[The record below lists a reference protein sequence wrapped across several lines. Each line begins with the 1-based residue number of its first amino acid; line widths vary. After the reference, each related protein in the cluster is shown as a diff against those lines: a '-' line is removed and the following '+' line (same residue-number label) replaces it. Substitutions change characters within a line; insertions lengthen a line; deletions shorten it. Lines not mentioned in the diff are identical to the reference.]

1 MSKRT
6 LVVSDLHLADGHS
19 ILDGFGQ
26 EQQAAFEGLLRA
38 MEPGGL
44 LGGSGDINDIE
55 LVINGDCFDFLTTP
69 PYLSDGITTSAITC
83 GKIAAIIA
91 HHRPFFEALQR
102 FLTTPGRHVTF
113 LPGNHDIELVFPIAQ
128 ERICHAICGQPHTA
142 SIAFVSARFYRPAP
156 DVYIEHGNHYDF
168 WNYAPGVWDDRGR
181 ALIPA
186 PEKLTLPVG
195 TQYFQRVSS
204 PISLAYPYFDHVD
217 PTLGSLRQ
225 IALLCLLDPR
235 IVIETAH
242 RAMTM
247 LSYPRVALEGLEPGD
262 EQVPSKLFERAML
275 DFAAFQQNMLPRQM
289 GWQAVEATLRE
300 QPGEQQDPQAE
311 VIQQYFM
318 LRQALTLPPAEAA
331 RAILTSGADPANHN
345 VTLGMQRVLRDDP
358 TLRYAIAGHTHT
370 LYRSSIPGGEQGEQV
385 YLNTATW
392 THREALP
399 KAEEITPAL
408 VEWLSAPAQMADPLR
423 EITSFVFALIESEAG
438 WPSTARLCAWE
449 NAKSD
454 EDGTM
459 GHYHI
464 LAEGK
469 E

>member
-1 MSKRT
+1 MPKRT
-6 LVVSDLHLADGHS
+6 LVVSDLHLANGHP

-26 EQQAAFEGLLRA
+26 KQQVAFEELLRA
-38 MEPGGL
+38 TEPGGS
-44 LGGSGDINDIE
+44 LGGPGGIDSIDDIE

-69 PYLSDGITTSAITC
+69 PYLSDGITTPSITC
-83 GKIAAIIA
+83 EKITAIVA
-91 HHRPFFEALQR
+91 HHGAFFESLR
-102 FLTTPGRHVTF
+102 HFLDVPGRHVTII
-113 LPGNHDIELVFPIAQ
+113 PGNHDIELVFPAAQ
-128 ERICHAICGQPHTA
+128 ARICEAICGHERAANITF
-142 SIAFVSARFYRPAP
+142 SKARFYHPTP

-168 WNYAPGVWDDRGR
+168 WNYAPGVWADDGR
-181 ALIPA
+181 ALDPV

-204 PISLAYPYFDHVD
+204 PISVAYPYFDHVD

-242 RAMTM
+242 RAMSM
-247 LSYPRVALEGLEPGD
+247 LSYPRVALEGLEPGE
-262 EQVPSKLFERAML
+262 EQIPAKLFERAML
-275 DFAAFQQNMLPRQM
+275 DFAAFQQDMLPRQA
-289 GWQAVEATLRE
+289 GWQAVEAMLRE
-300 QPGEQQDPQAE
+300 QPGGQQDPQAD
-311 VIQQYFM
+311 IIRQYFL
-318 LRQALTLPPAEAA
+318 LREALTLPPLDAA

-345 VTLGMQRVLRDDP
+345 VTLGMQRVLRNDS

-370 LYRSSIPGGEQGEQV
+370 LYCSSISDERGAQV

-399 KAEEITPAL
+399 TAEEITPSL
-408 VEWLSAPAQMADPLR
+408 LGWLRAPAQLADPLR
-423 EITSFVFALIESEAG
+423 EITSFVFALIESEPG
-438 WPSTARLCAWE
+438 QPSVAQLCAWRNE
-449 NAKSD
+449 
-454 EDGTM
+454 EGEPM

>member
-6 LVVSDLHLADGHS
+6 FVVSDLHLADGHP

-38 MEPGGL
+38 TKPGGSL
-44 LGGSGDINDIE
+44 SDASDTE

-69 PYLSDGITTSAITC
+69 PYLSDGITTPAITC
-83 GKIAAIIA
+83 EKITAIVA
-91 HHRPFFEALQR
+91 RHGAFFESLR
-102 FLTTPGRHVTF
+102 SFLNAPGRHVTF
-113 LPGNHDIELVFPIAQ
+113 IPGNHDIELVFPAAQ
-128 ERICHAICGQPHTA
+128 ARICEAICGHERA
-142 SIAFVSARFYRPAP
+142 ANIAFSKARYYRPAP

-168 WNYAPGVWDDRGR
+168 WNFAPGVWDDDGR
-181 ALIPA
+181 ALDPA
-186 PEKLTLPVG
+186 PEKLALPVG

-204 PISLAYPYFDHVD
+204 PISVAYPYFDHVD

-242 RAMTM
+242 RAMSM
-247 LSYPRVALEGLEPGD
+247 LSYPRVALEGLEPGE
-262 EQVPSKLFERAML
+262 EQIPAKLFERAIL
-275 DFAAFQQNMLPRQM
+275 DFAAFQQDMLPRQT
-289 GWQAVEATLRE
+289 GWQAVEAMLRE
-300 QPGEQQDPQAE
+300 QPGGQQDPQSD
-311 VIQQYFM
+311 VIRHYFL
-318 LRQALTLPPAEAA
+318 LREALTLPPIEAA

-345 VTLGMQRVLRDDP
+345 VTLGMQRVLRGDP

-370 LYRSSIPGGEQGEQV
+370 LYRSSISGEQGAQG

-399 KAEEITPAL
+399 TAEEITPSL
-408 VEWLSAPAQMADPLR
+408 LEWLRAPAQLADPLH
-423 EITSFVFALIESEAG
+423 EITSFVFALIESNPG
-438 WPSTARLCAWE
+438 QPSVARLCAWE
-449 NAKSD
+449 NEED
-454 EDGTM
+454 EEGEPM